1 MTLKYIDHPVKI
13 SVSQYEDLKVKLIS
27 QLLAQ
32 DNIISVYQMGSVKHP
47 GISDLDI
54 ICVFT
59 NESQCHEN
67 FRINLDVDEKNIL
80 THGLFGIEEKDLVK
94 SMSHNLISNLKH
106 LGGKDLGLN
115 KAGICTSDEFKK
127 QIALEYLVKML
138 VTINAQVT
146 MRIVKL
152 RAFLL
157 LAKAIEFDL
166 QLLNI
171 KSGKLYDL
179 VQQVIEY
186 RNNWYSNKPS
196 NKDITDLVLRFNK
209 ELKLFLEKELLVS
222 DLYLPAVTF
231 NLPGNFIIQKDD
243 EFSVVHRGMVLPNQ
257 FSFLGKKYINLQF
270 KLNSF
275 SYKIPFNIPTENS
288 AHNERFKFSKN
299 LVNTNKKQFPRF
311 LPLTTSLSI
320 Y

>member
-1 MTLKYIDHPVKI
+1 M
-13 SVSQYEDLKVKLIS
+13 
-27 QLLAQ
+27 
-32 DNIISVYQMGSVKHP
+32 
-47 GISDLDI
+47 
-54 ICVFT
+54 
-59 NESQCHEN
+59 
-67 FRINLDVDEKNIL
+67 
-80 THGLFGIEEKDLVK
+80 
-94 SMSHNLISNLKH
+94 
-106 LGGKDLGLN
+106 
-115 KAGICTSDEFKK
+115 
-127 QIALEYLVKML
+127 
-138 VTINAQVT
+138 
-146 MRIVKL
+146 
-152 RAFLL
+152 
-157 LAKAIEFDL
+157 
-166 QLLNI
+166 
-171 KSGKLYDL
+171 
-179 VQQVIEY
+179 VQQGK
-186 RNNWYSNKPS
+186 N
-196 NKDITDLVLRFNK
+196 
-209 ELKLFLEKELLVS
+209 LEKELLVS